1 MVIELNSSAID
12 QYLQRAISAHQQGD
26 IEAAQPLYHAVLR
39 RDPGHAL
46 SLRNLGLIA
55 LNTGHYDAAVELIS
69 RALQRQPEHG
79 QWYGDLGQAQRRA
92 GDVAAALASFQR
104 AVNMRPV
111 NPLHYHLLGELLLDL
126 RRNDAGIQALQQ
138 ALQLDPLITDA
149 WASLAFLASTGDYR
163 FSAGELQQLQ
173 DLLETPELS
182 PAQRYPLHFAMA
194 NLAHAEGDFT
204 RAFEHYDT
212 ANQLKRA
219 THKDYERFDPEQEQ
233 VLLQQHEAMFTT
245 DFLAHRTAWGQ
256 PSEQPVFIVGLLR
269 TGSTLLER
277 ILSSHPDIEGRGELT
292 DIRQIARSRLPQL
305 AGGDYP
311 QCLQQVDATMLR
323 SVADWYLQRLN
334 AAGSSNP
341 RIINKMP
348 FDFQL
353 LGLIHL
359 MFPNAGIIHTVRDPV
374 ATLWS
379 CFSRDVHA
387 RFSNDF
393 SDLIAMYRLYRQYMR
408 LWQALL
414 PEQIHTLRYEALVA
428 DFKPVVSAAL
438 AHIGLSWH
446 EQCRQFHRSA
456 AKVDTPSRMQVRK
469 PIYGDANAAWQPY
482 AAFLQPLLDGVAS
495 IDDEFGSQQ

>member
-39 RDPGHAL
+39 REPGHAL

-55 LNTGHYDAAVELIS
+55 LSTGHYDAAVELIS

-126 RRNDAGIQALQQ
+126 HRNDAGIQALQQ
-138 ALQLDPLITDA
+138 ALQMEPLITDA

-173 DLLETPELS
+173 DLLEAPELS
-182 PAQRYPLHFAMA
+182 PAQGYPLHFAMA
-194 NLAHAEGDFT
+194 NLAHAEGDFA

-212 ANQLKRA
+212 ANQLKRS

-233 VLLQQHEAMFTT
+233 VVLQQHEAMFTT

-277 ILSSHPDIEGRGELT
+277 ILCSHPDIAGRGELT
-292 DIRQIARSRLPQL
+292 DMRQIARSRLPQL
-305 AGGDYP
+305 AGADYP
-311 QCLQQVDATMLR
+311 DCMQLADPSMLQSL
-323 SVADWYLQRLN
+323 ADWYLQRLN
-334 AAGSSNP
+334 AGGPSSM

-359 MFPNAGIIHTVRDPV
+359 LFPNAKIIHTIRQPI

-379 CFSRDVHA
+379 CFTRDVHA

-393 SDLIAMYRLYRQYMR
+393 ADLIATYRLYRQYMR
-408 LWQALL
+408 LWQELF
-414 PEQIHTLRYEALVA
+414 PQQIHSVRYEELVN
-428 DFKPVVSAAL
+428 DFKPVVSSTL
-438 AHIGLSWH
+438 EHLGLGWH
-446 EQCRQFHRSA
+446 EQCQHFHQQVD
-456 AKVDTPSRMQVRK
+456 KVDTPSRMQVRK
-469 PIYGDANAAWQPY
+469 PIYRDANTAWEAY
-482 AAFLQPLLDGVAS
+482 ADQLAPLLDAIAD
-495 IDDEFGSQQ
+495 IDVEFGPQ